1 MAAHKRR
8 VAGEWIWVWFERFGV
23 FFAKTLKHIF
33 FNFLFFVF
41 FSIERDLSEFIWKQS
56 PF

>member
-8 VAGEWIWVWFERFGV
+8 VAGEWTWVWFERFGV
-23 FFAKTLKHIF
+23 FFAKTLKHSF